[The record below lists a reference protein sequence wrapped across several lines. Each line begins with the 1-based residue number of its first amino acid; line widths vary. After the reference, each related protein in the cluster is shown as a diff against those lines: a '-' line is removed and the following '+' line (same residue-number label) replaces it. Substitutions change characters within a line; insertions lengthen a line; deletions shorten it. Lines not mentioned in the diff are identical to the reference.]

1 MTNFLS
7 TCPCHS
13 GQTSHHASDLYDFSH
28 PLECTCHLRITKW
41 KWLKHNWNQAEPT
54 GIPGRREN
62 LAFFPPVAL
71 LLENCWWAFSEPV
84 LCNFTWNFD
93 SSQISSPKRTEKKLR
108 SLPLPLVFRN
118 HWLDDVRVRGGRW
131 LQGKWFFRSQ
141 QCSYM
146 EKLHNCDG
154 MHKIGASSCRTTSQ
168 RIRRGGLEVPPLDEK
183 LLAIDNCC
191 NMELVFFMGVCCL

>member
-1 MTNFLS
+1 MSLRSNFPS
-7 TCPCHS
+7 C
-13 GQTSHHASDLYDFSH
+13 
-28 PLECTCHLRITKW
+28 KW
-41 KWLKHNWNQAEPT
+41 SIWFLPPT
-54 GIPGRREN
+54 GVHMPPSYHKVEMTQAQLESSRTYRNTRQKRE
-62 LAFFPPVAL
+62 LSFFSPPVAL

-108 SLPLPLVFRN
+108 SLPLSLVFRN